1 MNISIIDPATGKE
14 FTQSIAEPKPDF
26 YDFAGQFE
34 FNDEQLRARIDRMD
48 ISADA
53 KAMLYSFSKAT
64 ITAGKTIIKIG
75 RKIIDILFTMLR
87 QFPHLTFAVIFGYI
101 VGALIATLPFIGAWL
116 ASIVT
121 PLAILFGVVLA
132 FPHELQAGELGARIS
147 AIVDKFA
154 PLRA

>member
-1 MNISIIDPATGKE
+1 MNIRIIDPATGKE

-26 YDFAGQFE
+26 YEFAGQFE
-34 FNDEQLRARIDRMD
+34 FSDEQLRARIDRMD

-53 KAMLYSFSKAT
+53 KAMLYSFTKAT
-64 ITAGKTIIKIG
+64 ITVGKTIIKIG
-75 RKIIDILFTMLR
+75 RKIIDILFTVLR
-87 QFPHLTFAVIFGYI
+87 SFPHLTFGVIFGYI

-121 PLAILFGVVLA
+121 PLAILFGIVLA
-132 FPHELQAGELGARIS
+132 FPQELQAGELGARIS